1 MKLIIN
7 EIFASTVNQRGLS
20 RSEFWL
26 YTLELRHS
34 TDISVY
40 NPIKLSLRHTIDIP
54 KLIYE
59 ADTL

>member
-7 EIFASTVNQRGLS
+7 EIFASTVSQRGLS

-26 YTLELRHS
+26 YTLEPRHS
-34 TDISVY
+34 TDLKVY
-40 NPIKLSLRHTIDIP
+40 NPIKLSLIRSMDIL

-59 ADTL
+59 ADTP